1 MTGTSPF
8 LRAAAAVCAL
18 LLCAPAAD
26 ADGERSIVLLNWSDY
41 IDQALIDEFSAETGI
56 GIEQVYYANDTDRDA
71 IVAQSAPG
79 EFDVVIMSGDR
90 LKLLSDAGWLAP
102 IGEREVPNASHIDD
116 QWRTL
121 FPPAGQYALP
131 MSWGTVGIAYRRDML
146 SQPIDSWSDIFEPTE
161 ELCGR
166 IWMFDDGREN
176 FEIALLALGFHES
189 DPTQA
194 QLDAAKQLLMSQRD
208 CVAAY
213 DYADIAEGSR
223 LIAGEIAAAVVYSD
237 DAVYFTNTE
246 ERIEFVLPDDRTIL
260 WVDHYTV
267 PASSTRK
274 AEAYAFIDFMNRPA
288 NAARL
293 AETLWFLSP
302 NRPARAQMSANM
314 LRHPAIALPAGVERM
329 VEQPRSASTL
339 RSINL
344 MTAELWSYEG
354 SRQ

>member
-26 ADGERSIVLLNWSDY
+26 ADSERSIVLLNWSDY
-41 IDQALIDEFSAETGI
+41 IDQALINEFSAETGI
-56 GIEQVYYANDTDRDA
+56 GVQQVYYANDTDRDA
-71 IVAQSAPG
+71 IVAQSDPG

-90 LKLLSDAGWLAP
+90 LQLLSDAGWLAP
-102 IGEREVPNASHIDD
+102 IGEQEVPNASHIDD
-116 QWRTL
+116 EWRTL
-121 FPPAGQYALP
+121 FAPAGEYALP

-146 SQPIDSWSDIFEPTE
+146 SRPIDSWSDVFEPTE

-166 IWMFDDGREN
+166 LWMFADGREN
-176 FEIALLALGFHES
+176 FEIALLALGVDES
-189 DPTQA
+189 DPTPA
-194 QLDAAKQLLMSQRD
+194 ELDAARQLLMHQRD

-213 DYADIAEGSR
+213 DYPDITKDSQ
-223 LIAGEIAAAVVYSD
+223 LIAGEIAAALVYSG
-237 DAVYFTNTE
+237 DAVYFANRE
-246 ERIEFVLPDDRTIL
+246 DRIEYVLPDDRTIL

-274 AEAYAFIDFMNRPA
+274 SEAYAFIDFMNRPG

-302 NRPARAQMSANM
+302 NRPARSLMSANV
-314 LRHPAIALPAGVERM
+314 LRHPTIALPADVERM
-329 VEQPRSASTL
+329 VEQPRSAGTL

-344 MTAELWSYEG
+344 ITAELWSIEG
-354 SRQ
+354 VRP